1 MKIKDTPKVDRP
13 REKLVKYGTKKLTD
27 AELLAII
34 LRTGTKELNVVELA
48 KQILEISK
56 SKISNMTFEK
66 LKEIKGI
73 GEAKACQIVASLELS
88 NRLLHEEA
96 SPQLVSPESVF
107 ASLEEIR
114 ESRKEHL
121 IVIYVDVRNREIHRE
136 IISMGTLVASLVHPR
151 EIFEPAVRKLAASII
166 IVHNHPSGDT
176 EPSAEDIKITKQLVE
191 AGCIM
196 GIQVIDHLIVA
207 KTSFYSFEEHNML
220 PATS

>member
-1 MKIKDTPKVDRP
+1 MRIKDTPKIDRP
-13 REKLVKYGTKKLTD
+13 QEKLVKYGTKKLSD

-48 KQILEISK
+48 KQILKITK
-56 SKISNMTFEK
+56 SKISQMTFEK

-73 GEAKACQIVASLELS
+73 GSTKACQIIASLELS

-121 IVIYVDVRNREIHRE
+121 IVIYLDVRNREIHRE
-136 IISMGTLVASLVHPR
+136 IISIGTLIANLIHPR
-151 EIFEPAVRKLAASII
+151 EIFEPAVRKLAASLIM
-166 IVHNHPSGDT
+166 VHNHPSGDI
-176 EPSAEDIKITKQLVE
+176 EPSVEDIKITKQLVE
-191 AGCIM
+191 AGKIM
-196 GIQVIDHLIVA
+196 GIQVIDHLIVT
-207 KTSFYSFEEHNML
+207 KGSFYSFEEHGQL
-220 PATS
+220 TL